1 MTTAIPGMTGS
12 TDKFVPIDYD
22 PFAGAAIARAV
33 PTTEAQRELWLADQ
47 FGREASLA
55 YNESISLHLTGA
67 LQALSLQG
75 ALDAL
80 VERHDALRSTISA
93 DGLNLLV
100 APHGS
105 LQAQMVDL
113 SALNVEAQAQ
123 ATTRLR
129 VEAVET
135 PFDLLNG
142 PLIRATLARLAETEH
157 ELILTAHHIVCDGWS
172 FGLISTELMALY
184 ASTSIIE
191 GARSL
196 APAYS
201 FADHAMV
208 QADAAHY
215 AAAETDTRWW
225 VRLYDD
231 TVPALELP
239 TDRPRKAVR
248 AFTSRREDLI
258 VEPALAEA
266 VRKLGARHGSSL
278 FVTLFAA
285 FGAMLARLC
294 GQEEVVVGVPAAG
307 QPAEGKHTLV
317 GHCVQ
322 LLPIRL
328 AADLEQPF
336 DKFLDGTR
344 GRVLDA

>member
-113 SALNVEAQAQ
+113 SALDVEAQAQ

-135 PFDLLNG
+135 PFDLLSG

-157 ELILTAHHIVCDGWS
+157 ELILTAHHIVVTAG
-172 FGLISTELMALY
+172 
-184 ASTSIIE
+184 
-191 GARSL
+191 RS
-196 APAYS
+196 A
-201 FADHAMV
+201 
-208 QADAAHY
+208 
-215 AAAETDTRWW
+215 
-225 VRLYDD
+225 
-231 TVPALELP
+231 
-239 TDRPRKAVR
+239 
-248 AFTSRREDLI
+248 
-258 VEPALAEA
+258 
-266 VRKLGARHGSSL
+266 
-278 FVTLFAA
+278 
-285 FGAMLARLC
+285 
-294 GQEEVVVGVPAAG
+294 
-307 QPAEGKHTLV
+307 
-317 GHCVQ
+317 
-322 LLPIRL
+322 
-328 AADLEQPF
+328 
-336 DKFLDGTR
+336 
-344 GRVLDA
+344 